1 MVSPILRKLKVYG
14 VHKGPA
20 LVPILRQ
27 FYSVSTLTVY
37 FTKNLH
43 PLK

>member
-1 MVSPILRKLKVYG
+1 MVSPILRKLNYG

-20 LVPILRQ
+20 LVLILRQ

-37 FTKNLH
+37 FTKNLL